1 MKEAG
6 IDPTKD
12 CTLTTVNDIPSEMI
26 SVLNGQLDACFVFEG
41 ARYVFK
47 DKFADND
54 IMDELR
60 VLYYTEGDI
69 PNDAIAVQK
78 DMDSELKD
86 KVKETFLNMA
96 EDERGKDAMSLW
108 GHKGYTDVS
117 ETAYDTIDEY
127 TQKAVN

>member
-1 MKEAG
+1 
-6 IDPTKD
+6 
-12 CTLTTVNDIPSEMI
+12 
-26 SVLNGQLDACFVFEG
+26 
-41 ARYVFK
+41 
-47 DKFADND
+47 
-54 IMDELR
+54 MDELR

-96 EDERGKDAMSLW
+96 EDERGKDAMALW